1 MPVLC
6 YPLTSHFQDLESD
19 RFLSIL
25 AQAASNIKKTAH
37 QFSFLIYKWEDAI
50 RINGDRIP
58 QARTLGQAYSS
69 PPQEAGLQGQDSTA
83 SI

>member
-19 RFLSIL
+19 KFLPIL
-25 AQAASNIKKTAH
+25 AQAASNIRKTAH
-37 QFSFLIYKWEDAI
+37 RFSFFICKWEDGI

-69 PPQEAGLQGQDSTA
+69 PLQEAGLQGQDSTA
-83 SI
+83 SR